1 MNDISFSE
9 ARQLAVKAI
18 ETLAQEEHLGDLMIL
33 DEAVVETDS
42 AWYFPYDS
50 TAFIVHG
57 NISAALAGNLPA
69 RVPKDGASV
78 TFVQPQS

>member
-9 ARQLAVKAI
+9 ARQVAVKAI
-18 ETLAQEEHLGDLMIL
+18 EKLAHEEHLGDLMII

-50 TAFIVHG
+50 TAFTLHG

-69 RVPKDGASV
+69 RVAKDDASV
-78 TFVQPQS
+78 TFAVPQ